1 MWAVII
7 VTWLVLIGVPVWI
20 FSRLKRL
27 EKRILEHQAQE
38 EERLRKIREWRESIR
53 KAEERARAKH

>member
-1 MWAVII
+1 M
-7 VTWLVLIGVPVWI
+7 TWLVLIGVPVWI